1 MIQKF
6 KKKKIY
12 LHFVD
17 LNCETTGSDAIGN
30 VFLTML
36 SCFAQFTAEQTSQ
49 KIKSYKERMKTE
61 NKFSG
66 GKMTFGYDKDENGF
80 FVPVEKEQEVIRE
93 MLLMRKQGKSYR
105 TISKQISQSTR
116 KKFPLSWTHKI
127 IQREMSEQGVA

>member
-6 KKKKIY
+6 KNKKIF

-17 LNCETTGSDAIGN
+17 LNCEVTGSDAIGN

-36 SCFAQFTAEQTSQ
+36 SCFSQFQAEQTSQ
-49 KIKSYKERMKTE
+49 KIKSYKERMKSE

-66 GKMTFGYDKDENGF
+66 GKMTFGYDKDEHGF
-80 FVPVEKEQEVIRE
+80 FVPIEKEQEIIRE
-93 MLLMRKQGKSYR
+93 MLMMRKQGKSYR
-105 TISKQISQSTR
+105 NISSQISKSTR

-127 IQREMSEQGVA
+127 IQREQLGVA